1 MKRLLLGI
9 GVLTLFVASV
19 CAQEHGQA
27 ASRPE
32 RPASKWFTYT
42 SAEGRYSVSFT
53 EQPKLSTQK
62 MNAASGDDL
71 LQYVAGAS
79 ADPAYLMVSYF
90 DYPPSNAFSLDGA
103 RDAMVDRLHGNLLD
117 DESMSLWGS
126 PGRAI
131 KIAGKTEN
139 GLAFITRARFYDIN
153 SRIYLLQCLVPV
165 SDEGSG
171 ATQICDQF
179 FDSFKVK
186 SPN

>member
-1 MKRLLLGI
+1 ML
-9 GVLTLFVASV
+9 
-19 CAQEHGQA
+19 
-27 ASRPE
+27 
-32 RPASKWFTYT
+32 
-42 SAEGRYSVSFT
+42 
-53 EQPKLSTQK
+53 
-62 MNAASGDDL
+62 
-71 LQYVAGAS
+71 
-79 ADPAYLMVSYF
+79 VSYF
-90 DYPPSNAFSLDGA
+90 EYAPYNAFSLVVSS
-103 RDAMVDRLHGNLLD
+103 DAMVDRLHGNLLD

-139 GLAFITRARFYDIN
+139 GLAFITRARFYDVS

-165 SDEGSG
+165 SDEGSR